1 MSTRPRKLT
10 NLSDKEVSTEF
21 LRQNTQNCITS
32 IQRFKGKLLKKLFN
46 SEVSE
51 DSSEKKVNWPHVY
64 KTIKTFG
71 IHASETMIWNVLLT
85 PERAAWI
92 KAEEEHSVEGKVSEM
107 FRKDD
112 FTDDV
117 TRFLFHMTESY
128 KRWKKPVTTWKKD
141 LYWAALTQKFLM
153 GNGCNFLITMF
164 IVIMTILLLTLAA
177 FPIGEGIFDTS
188 LLSKVLVGLYGFGC
202 FWYFGSLLG
211 ENWYPWTYGGL
222 VVNLF
227 FFIASFVFLVLFAH
241 LLTPGYYEKSGCFEC
256 PSCSQTED
264 KLCFTYNHIENV
276 NHVYS
281 EANTCSCALKE
292 ELRISEPLIPYGE
305 SEKYCG
311 GDDCSCATILSN
323 SQENWILDQEYYSC
337 VYFSPK
343 GLPLF
348 FFFGSLIIVLL
359 AINTLVTLFS
369 CVYLI
374 MMCLGC
380 GRGDKNC
387 ICCGINFSKEQEEA
401 SAISMRSSTNE
412 MVSVT

>member
-1 MSTRPRKLT
+1 MNSLA
-10 NLSDKEVSTEF
+10 DKEISTEF
-21 LRQNTQNCITS
+21 LRQNTQDCKNS
-32 IQRFKGKLLKKLFN
+32 IRRFKEKLLRKLFP
-46 SEVSE
+46 SEVYA
-51 DSSEKKVNWPHVY
+51 DSPEKKVTWSHVY
-64 KTIKTFG
+64 KTIKKFG
-71 IHASETMIWNVLLT
+71 IFASETTVWNVLLT
-85 PERAAWI
+85 PERTAWI
-92 KAEEEHSVEGKVSEM
+92 KAEEEISIGGNASEM

-112 FTDDV
+112 FTDEV
-117 TRFLFHMTESY
+117 MRFLFHMTESY

-153 GNGCNFLITMF
+153 GNGCNFLNTMF
-164 IVIMTILLLTLAA
+164 ILIMTTLLLTMAA
-177 FPIGEGIFDTS
+177 FPMGEGIFDTS
-188 LLSKVLVGLYGFGC
+188 LLCKVLVGLYTFGC
-202 FWYFGSLLG
+202 FWYFVSLLG

-227 FFIASFVFLVLFAH
+227 FFIASCVFLVLFAH
-241 LLTPGYYEKSGCFEC
+241 LLTPGYYEKSSCFEC

-264 KLCFTYNHIENV
+264 KLCFTYNHIEHV

-281 EANTCSCALKE
+281 EANTCSCALRE

-305 SEKYCG
+305 SQEYCG

-337 VYFSPK
+337 LYFSPK

-348 FFFGSLIIVLL
+348 FFFGSIIIVLL
-359 AINTLVTLFS
+359 ATNVLVSLFS

-380 GRGDKNC
+380 GKGDKKKC
-387 ICCGINFSKEQEEA
+387 TCCGINFSDEHEEVKM
-401 SAISMRSSTNE
+401 ISQRGLTNE
-412 MVSVT
+412 MALVA